1 MDLEGKSTLLKIYI
15 GEADRVNGRPLYEEI
30 VYEARK
36 QGLAG
41 ATVTR
46 GVMSYG
52 ASHSMHTLKILSLSA
67 DLPLVVEIVDAEEKI
82 KDFIIQ
88 ANHLLDLSG
97 KGGMILTQEVD
108 VYRYVPGEK
117 YRNR

>member
-1 MDLEGKSTLLKIYI
+1 MDLTGKSTLLKIYI

-52 ASHSMHTLKILSLSA
+52 ASHSMHTLKILALSA
-67 DLPLVVEIVDAEEKI
+67 DLPMVVEIIDSEEKI

-88 ANHLLDLSG
+88 ANRLLDLSR
-97 KGGMILTQEVD
+97 KGGMILTQAVD
-108 VYRYVPGEK
+108 VHRYVPGEK